1 MATPKQIKQFDEALR
16 KAIDGTL
23 DFEDETVRKVI
34 RELRSLRVRIGAA
47 IINSEGF
54 EQIHFQAIK
63 NDIEKLFTQW
73 ARNVDGVIDEATEE
87 AFSLGQTIIDKP
99 FEAAGGAIEVS
110 ALPQISTQALAA
122 QIERNTTFITNLS
135 RNAADRINTT
145 ILTGISGELS
155 PNQVM
160 RQIGTVLTD
169 GSVYRSIAVRAEMI
183 TRTEI
188 NTALNKATLLRAE
201 QADRQIGGL
210 RKYWIHTADKR
221 TRAEHVAVGNRT
233 NPNRGGTPIP
243 IKQKFR
249 VGGKRGKGPQDPAL
263 GAEQVIGCR
272 CRLGFKMLRSAQV
285 EESFIN

>member
-135 RNAADRINTT
+135 R
-145 ILTGISGELS
+145 S
-155 PNQVM
+155 
-160 RQIGTVLTD
+160 
-169 GSVYRSIAVRAEMI
+169 
-183 TRTEI
+183 
-188 NTALNKATLLRAE
+188 
-201 QADRQIGGL
+201 
-210 RKYWIHTADKR
+210 
-221 TRAEHVAVGNRT
+221 
-233 NPNRGGTPIP
+233 
-243 IKQKFR
+243 
-249 VGGKRGKGPQDPAL
+249 
-263 GAEQVIGCR
+263 
-272 CRLGFKMLRSAQV
+272 
-285 EESFIN
+285 